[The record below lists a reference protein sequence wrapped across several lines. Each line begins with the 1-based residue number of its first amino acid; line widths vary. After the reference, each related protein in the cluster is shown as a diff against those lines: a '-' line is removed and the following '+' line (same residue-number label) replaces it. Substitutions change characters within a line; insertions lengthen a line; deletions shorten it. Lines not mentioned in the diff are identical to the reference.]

1 MDMNYQACDC
11 DPLEYCEHK
20 KAKFDFINAQEKAY
34 PEWIQGT
41 KRAIE
46 EQRMATRCN
55 CDASCGENRYHD
67 VGSVGCRF
75 SSKAEHDAYYGITK
89 TVLEEPER
97 KLSDKYT
104 KEEHQPMK
112 HIYDE
117 TLEEPVL
124 ESATRPWGIWRV
136 LDVDQG
142 YKVKRLEILPDA
154 AISLQYHNHR
164 SEHWTIVQG
173 SGKVIIDGNIFTVE
187 KGDSFYVPKQA
198 LHKVTNTHLTE
209 TLIAIEVQ
217 MGEICSEDDI
227 VRC

>member
-1 MDMNYQACDC
+1 MNYQACDC

-34 PEWIQGT
+34 QEWIQGT

-142 YKVKRLEILPDA
+142 TRSSVLKFYLMLLSHFNTTIIALNIGLSYKVLARSSSMETS
-154 AISLQYHNHR
+154 SL
-164 SEHWTIVQG
+164 
-173 SGKVIIDGNIFTVE
+173 
-187 KGDSFYVPKQA
+187 
-198 LHKVTNTHLTE
+198 
-209 TLIAIEVQ
+209 
-217 MGEICSEDDI
+217 
-227 VRC
+227 